1 MRKLPFVVLFI
12 VIMTAVGSNA
22 FGQRK
27 SPQKTR
33 GAKAAYGEPLDVW
46 QSKKKAKRSS
56 KKAKR
61 KAAKKK
67 DAAPLNRNRNKSP
80 WVN

>member
-1 MRKLPFVVLFI
+1 MRKLPIIVLFI
-12 VIMTAVGSNA
+12 VFLTALGVSA
-22 FGQRK
+22 FGQRA
-27 SPQKTR
+27 PQRTR
-33 GAKAAYGEPLDVW
+33 GARAAYGEPVDVF
-46 QSKKKAKRSS
+46 QSKKKAKKSS

-67 DAAPLNRNRNKSP
+67 DAAPLYRNRNKSP